1 MDVDRLVAAGLVTRS
16 GDKIKM
22 VPAKDRRRARPLEA
36 DEVVETLFGPE
47 TTGKGKRKA
56 AVRKIHPNDPEFR
69 TALDACHAL
78 ALRYLE
84 AGGGAGG
91 IGSARALARPQRWA
105 KDSAV
110 ARLMHALVQAAPEAV
125 RRERG
130 RNSAAARFPEFR
142 AWHALLKP
150 IFEIEPP
157 DWKGK
162 PRPQLSLLREDGAEY
177 DGDADASDGDL
188 EEEEDDEGSEGDG

>member
-1 MDVDRLVAAGLVTRS
+1 GLVARA

-22 VPAKDRRRARPLEA
+22 VSAKERRRARPLEA

-47 TTGKGKRKA
+47 TVGKGKKKA
-56 AVRKIHPNDPEFR
+56 TVRKIHPNDPEFR

-78 ALRYLE
+78 ALRYVE

-91 IGSARALARPQRWA
+91 VGSARALARQQRWA

-110 ARLMHALVQAAPEAV
+110 FRLMHALVQAAPEAV

-130 RNSAAARFPEFR
+130 RDSAAARFPEFR
-142 AWHALLKP
+142 SWHALLKP
-150 IFEIEPP
+150 VFDIEPP
-157 DWKGK
+157 DWTEG
-162 PRPQLSLLREDGAEY
+162 PRPQLSLLREDGAAY
-177 DGDADASDGDL
+177 DEDAEMPADDL
-188 EEEEDDEGSEGDG
+188 EDEDEDEEDSEGDG